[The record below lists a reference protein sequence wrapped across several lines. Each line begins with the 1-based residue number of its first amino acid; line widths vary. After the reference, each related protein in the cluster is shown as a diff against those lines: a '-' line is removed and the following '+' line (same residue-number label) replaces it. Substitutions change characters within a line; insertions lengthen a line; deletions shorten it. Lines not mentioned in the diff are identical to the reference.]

1 MNYNTVPGICYT
13 HPEVA
18 SVGMTE
24 EDAKKQVG
32 AWCVCVCVH

>member
-1 MNYNTVPGICYT
+1 MADDSS
-13 HPEVA
+13 EVA

-32 AWCVCVCVH
+32 AWCVCL